1 MEERPLLVIL
11 HDPPELLASPDPRT
25 GKLEAHN
32 TWLVRYLSHC
42 AHPRRNDTDK
52 TSKTDGVKTYVAE
65 AVRNGFA
72 VIDVNLPKHI
82 TDDDVSPAFSP
93 SSHILIHIC

>member
-1 MEERPLLVIL
+1 MDERPLLVIL

-32 TWLVRYLSHC
+32 TWLVSYLSYC
-42 AHPRRNDTDK
+42 ATRRAGT
-52 TSKTDGVKTYVAE
+52 TLTSSKTDEVKTYVAE

-72 VIDVNLPKHI
+72 VMDVNLPKHI
-82 TDDDVSPAFSP
+82 TDDDVSFSFP
-93 SSHILIHIC
+93 FLHLEHTY